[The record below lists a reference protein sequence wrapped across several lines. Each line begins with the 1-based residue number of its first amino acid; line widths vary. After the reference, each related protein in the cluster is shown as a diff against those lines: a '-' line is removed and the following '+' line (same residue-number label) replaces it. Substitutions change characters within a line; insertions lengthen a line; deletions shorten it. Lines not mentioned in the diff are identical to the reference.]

1 MLETGP
7 TSYRP
12 CPRRLECRIICV
24 EKASHSLQLS
34 QDPSVGPVGGSN
46 AQPPARQSDAP
57 QHELHMQ
64 FTEEL

>member
-24 EKASHSLQLS
+24 EKAAHSLQLS
-34 QDPSVGPVGGSN
+34 QDLSVGPVGGSN
-46 AQPPARQSDAP
+46 PQPLARQSDAP
-57 QHELHMQ
+57 QHELPKQ
-64 FTEEL
+64 LKEEL

>member
-12 CPRRLECRIICV
+12 CPRRLECRTICV
-24 EKASHSLQLS
+24 EKAAHSLQLS

-46 AQPPARQSDAP
+46 PQPLARQSDAP
-57 QHELHMQ
+57 QHELPKKLK
-64 FTEEL
+64 EEL